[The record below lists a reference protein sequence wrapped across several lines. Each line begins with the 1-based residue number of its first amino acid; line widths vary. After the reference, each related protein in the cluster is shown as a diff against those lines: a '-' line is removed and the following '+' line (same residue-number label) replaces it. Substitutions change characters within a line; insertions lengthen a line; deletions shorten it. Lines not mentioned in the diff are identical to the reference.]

1 MCRPSRS
8 QYAGIAEL
16 DLGGGARLF
25 GLPGSEVLVQLVD
38 LHPADGRRGV
48 VVQVDHALERAVL
61 VVELADIE
69 KGQLFESFRDFF
81 SRNAEF
87 VSNLG
92 LQPSN
97 FMLHLNISQQTL
109 CPLGAPQVSQRER

>member
-1 MCRPSRS
+1 
-8 QYAGIAEL
+8 
-16 DLGGGARLF
+16 
-25 GLPGSEVLVQLVD
+25 
-38 LHPADGRRGV
+38 
-48 VVQVDHALERAVL
+48 
-61 VVELADIE
+61 
-69 KGQLFESFRDFF
+69 
-81 SRNAEF
+81 